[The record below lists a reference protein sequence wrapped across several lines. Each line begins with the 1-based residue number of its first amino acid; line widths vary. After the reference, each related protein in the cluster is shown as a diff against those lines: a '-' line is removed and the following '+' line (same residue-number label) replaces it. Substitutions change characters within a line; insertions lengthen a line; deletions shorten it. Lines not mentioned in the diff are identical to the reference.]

1 MYTKGQIEGILILT
15 ARPTFKIVNTTSNA
29 YGWIPRYN
37 IAIRVTEKFIEPI
50 RQSLS
55 YLDIEN
61 RREREKSRHVDTI
74 FITKQESIDKLLDL
88 IQFDAVNKSNDWSMF
103 EKLMELIYEKRH
115 SEADGRY
122 EFEVIL
128 NEKQN
133 NKT

>member
-37 IAIRVTEKFIEPI
+37 IAIRVTEKFRTHSSIFVI
-50 RQSLS
+50 LRHRKQM
-55 YLDIEN
+55 
-61 RREREKSRHVDTI
+61 REGKIPSCRYNI
-74 FITKQESIDKLLDL
+74 YYKQESIDKLL

-115 SEADGRY
+115 LEADGRY
-122 EFEVIL
+122 EFEVI
-128 NEKQN
+128 
-133 NKT
+133 